1 MLHNE
6 HLRKADE
13 SYEIR
18 HDHSGNVIHVYIKD
32 GEAVLFP
39 TLIEMIRWLLFGSQE
54 ERFYMNEEDLERLY
68 EHDEY
73 NYYKLK
79 KIADEKSYITSR
91 VFLNQVTSPR
101 Q

>member
-18 HDHSGNVIHVYIKD
+18 HDHSGNAIHVYIKD
-32 GEAVLFP
+32 GEAVVFP
-39 TLIEMIRWLLFGSQE
+39 TLVCMIRWLLFGSQE
-54 ERFYMNEEDLERLY
+54 ERFYVGEVDLDALY

-79 KIADEKSYITSR
+79 KIAHEKNYTAS
-91 VFLNQVTSPR
+91 
-101 Q
+101 